1 MTRERAASLHAG
13 EPAAANR
20 DLWLAAALGVLALLI
35 RLPGAGGD
43 LWLDEI
49 ATLLS
54 FVRPPLAEIV
64 SSYESPNNHVL
75 YSIIS
80 HISIT
85 IFGESSW
92 ALRIP
97 AIVFGAASVPVF
109 YFLAARWLS
118 RREALAGALILA
130 VSYHHAYFS
139 QNARGYTGFLLLTM
153 AAALCLVRAFET
165 GRTRFWAGYAVLTA
179 VNVYMLLSGLF
190 AAAATALGALVLF
203 ALPAPPTERWQHVR
217 TLALWLGAAAGL
229 TLLFYAPLLGPM
241 FTAFTEGDTD
251 VGWRP
256 SLELLRIII
265 RDAVPGGM
273 PVFLAGLAVGA
284 PVVAAGTASL
294 LRRAP
299 FLFFVLG
306 LPPLLEAAGALAL
319 GAGTYPRR
327 FLLVMPLLI
336 LIAVRGTTIFAAIA
350 ARAFGRPAWQNRAFV
365 AAVAAGGIAA
375 AAGLPRLYT
384 MPKQDYTGAL
394 AYIEQNREPGDIIA
408 AAYITTTSLALY
420 APEARSARTAADL
433 QALLDEDSTVWLVA
447 TFLPDMRQRE
457 PELSALIDRHFEEQR
472 HFPGLVGD
480 GAVYV
485 WRRAASLRR
494 RNISATGR
502 HARYRERIRQVS
514 TG

>member
-1 MTRERAASLHAG
+1 MNVERAVPRYRPEHAR
-13 EPAAANR
+13 ATA
-20 DLWLAAALGVLALLI
+20 DLWLAAALGLLALLI

-54 FVRPPLAEIV
+54 FVRPPLADIV

-80 HISIT
+80 HLSIT
-85 IFGESSW
+85 LFGESSW
-92 ALRIP
+92 ALRMP
-97 AIVFGAASVPVF
+97 AMLFGAASVPVF
-109 YFLAARWLS
+109 HYLAGHWLA
-118 RREALAGALILA
+118 RREALAAALILA

-153 AAALCLVRAFET
+153 AAALCLVRGFET

-190 AAAATALGALVLF
+190 AAAATALGALLVF
-203 ALPAPPTERWQHVR
+203 VLPAPPHERWPRAR
-217 TLALWLGAAAGL
+217 TLALWLAAAAAL
-229 TLLFYAPLLGPM
+229 TLIFYAPLLGPM
-241 FTAFTEGDTD
+241 FSAFTEGDTD

-256 SLELLRIII
+256 SLELVRIII

-273 PVFLAGLAVGA
+273 PVFLAALVVGA
-284 PVVAAGTASL
+284 PVMAAGTASL

-306 LPPLLEAAGALAL
+306 LPPLLEMGGALAL

-327 FLLVMPLLI
+327 FLLLMPLLI
-336 LIAVRGTTIFAAIA
+336 LIAVRGAALLAAAA
-350 ARAFGRPAWQNRAFV
+350 ARAFAHPAAPQRIFWILV
-365 AAVAAGGIAA
+365 TAGALAA

-384 MPKQDYTGAL
+384 TPKQDYTGAL
-394 AYIEQNREPGDIIA
+394 AFIEQNRAPGDVIA
-408 AAYITTTSLALY
+408 AAYITTTSMALY
-420 APEARSARTAADL
+420 APDARSARTAADL
-433 QALLDEDSTVWLVA
+433 RALLDEGSTVWLVA
-447 TFLPDMRQRE
+447 TFLSDMYQRE
-457 PELSALIDRHFEEQR
+457 PELSALIDQHFEAQR

-480 GAVYV
+480 GAVHV
-485 WRRAASLRR
+485 WRRVARPGPASLPEPLEPGEPTTAVLRPR
-494 RNISATGR
+494 
-502 HARYRERIRQVS
+502 
-514 TG
+514 